1 MLKTN
6 RNKTVI
12 IISLVTLLMLS
23 ICFLAGFTHVAS
35 AEASYNIEQYSLNDG
50 LSKKYTDS
58 DYLNDKYGNDLAGK
72 IVNYTDE
79 IKNKQGNDE
88 VSDLTKIIPEK
99 YIGFIEDGYT
109 YQYSGKEYG
118 FFVNHRQFGVNQLVD
133 IVVYDFTYAYNDI
146 YCSVKINL
154 LLQETFQYK
163 DGKWFML
170 SIKTIFLSLIC
181 QCAEG

>member
-35 AEASYNIEQYSLNDG
+35 AEASYNIEQYSLNDE

-99 YIGFIEDGYT
+99 YIRFI
-109 YQYSGKEYG
+109 
-118 FFVNHRQFGVNQLVD
+118 
-133 IVVYDFTYAYNDI
+133 
-146 YCSVKINL
+146 
-154 LLQETFQYK
+154 
-163 DGKWFML
+163 
-170 SIKTIFLSLIC
+170 
-181 QCAEG
+181 